1 MRESNF
7 CNPAQNKASVCISS
21 AVYDRRAID
30 CTATLPLINSLNHL
44 AYLTSTSPRIRE
56 MVTLDGGLERL
67 IRILRTVPKTPSPQV
82 RAFSIKEMQAVWKWS
97 LAFQC
102 VVNIGVRGSE
112 SVRTRVVEA
121 GMVPVTI
128 RVLESYLRGMDR
140 LKDERRKEAL
150 LHHQRHEARRE
161 DRSNRE
167 RGEAAST
174 SDVHPTSQRHQAAHH
189 ALTQAPENHDAVRS
203 ASTATSDR
211 NNHVEN
217 SHMAQYAAAQP
228 SRNASM
234 HANTHDRLLTETRPT
249 TPLEDPVSARRSSV
263 FVGMDAQSSVD
274 EFLPPQASPMP
285 VVGANDGHAAMPLIE
300 SIDPLSL
307 SSSGSAPSVG
317 PDGTSRQPQSRRCQ
331 LVRRFAQPCSRG
343 EW

>member
-1 MRESNF
+1 MRLPLS
-7 CNPAQNKASVCISS
+7 
-21 AVYDRRAID
+21 AID

-128 RVLESYLRGMDR
+128 RVLESYLRSMDR
-140 LKDERRKEAL
+140 LKDERRKQAL
-150 LHHQRHEARRE
+150 LHHHRHEARRE
-161 DRSNRE
+161 DRSNRD
-167 RGEAAST
+167 RIEAAST
-174 SDVHPTSQRHQAAHH
+174 SQT
-189 ALTQAPENHDAVRS
+189 
-203 ASTATSDR
+203 
-211 NNHVEN
+211 
-217 SHMAQYAAAQP
+217 QYAAADGDRAGPQHTDAQVPGRNDAVDPTPNAMSDP
-228 SRNASM
+228 SRTVETARNGMA
-234 HANTHDRLLTETRPT
+234 HPHEHLRTETRPT
-249 TPLEDPVSARRSSV
+249 TPLEGPARSSSV
-263 FVGMDAQSSVD
+263 FVGMDAQSTVN

-285 VVGANDGHAAMPLIE
+285 VVDADADHASMPLIDG
-300 SIDPLSL
+300 IDPLSL

-317 PDGTSRQPQSRRCQ
+317 PDGTPRALSS
-331 LVRRFAQPCSRG
+331 AQADNRSLAGVSSSEDLRSHAAEASGSPTSS
-343 EW
+343 EA